1 MLRVKQQG
9 VPHALLDITA
19 QREQEATPAT
29 GLFVFDVIICY
40 VILKY
45 SIGHAYFKVE
55 LFVSL
60 TLTLAFSQ
68 F

>member
-19 QREQEATPAT
+19 RREQEATPAT
-29 GLFVFDVIICY
+29 GLFVFDVICY

-60 TLTLAFSQ
+60 TLTLTFSR

>member
-9 VPHALLDITA
+9 VPHALLDITV

-45 SIGHAYFKVE
+45 SIDPAYFKVE

-60 TLTLAFSQ
+60 TLTLTFSQ